1 MVDDVVLDR
10 KDDNYSGEVHYAVE
24 CSNVVKNF
32 FDKSGKRTSALN
44 CLSFSIEKQK
54 VTAILGPSGA
64 GKTTV
69 ARIIGGLESY
79 DDGEIV
85 ICDTILNKKTQ
96 TKIRKKVAFVFQN
109 FNLFPHL
116 SVLDNITYAP
126 IKVLH
131 EDKDK
136 TFYNAKKML
145 EQFDLLD
152 KIDCLPCDLSGGQK
166 QRVAVIR
173 ALIVKP
179 EILIMD
185 EPTAS
190 LDPEHTHDVIDVI
203 NNIKKTGVTV
213 IVVTHDIIVAKKATD
228 NVVMLYEGKCV
239 DSMPSRIFFDK
250 SNNNKHVYSQ
260 RFLANCE

>member
-1 MVDDVVLDR
+1 MLD
-10 KDDNYSGEVHYAVE
+10 
-24 CSNVVKNF
+24 NVVF
-32 FDKSGKRTSALN
+32 
-44 CLSFSIEKQK
+44 
-54 VTAILGPSGA
+54 
-64 GKTTV
+64 
-69 ARIIGGLESY
+69 
-79 DDGEIV
+79 
-85 ICDTILNKKTQ
+85 
-96 TKIRKKVAFVFQN
+96 
-109 FNLFPHL
+109 
-116 SVLDNITYAP
+116 AP

-136 TFYNAKKML
+136 TFYNAKRML

-190 LDPEHTHDVIDVI
+190 LDPEHTHDVINVI
-203 NNIKKTGVTV
+203 DDIKKTGVTV

-239 DSMPSRIFFDK
+239 DSMPSHIFFDK
-250 SNNNKHVYSQ
+250 NNGNKHVYSQ